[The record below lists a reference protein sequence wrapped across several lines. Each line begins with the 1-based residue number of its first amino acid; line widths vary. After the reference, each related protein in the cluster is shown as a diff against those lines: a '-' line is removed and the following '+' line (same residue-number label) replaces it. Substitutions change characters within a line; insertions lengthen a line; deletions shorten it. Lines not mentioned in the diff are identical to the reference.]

1 MKKVVKYI
9 LWLPFAVSISSFAL
23 YFVYAI
29 RIKFKNLTVTES
41 MQNSLKLYLIIG
53 LISLFVGLFVVFIK
67 KTILLFKMD
76 DSENVREKNVK
87 EKKIKEQKVSNK
99 VISISKNEQEQ
110 TINKNELI
118 LKILNPVFKD
128 NKITGTLDTTNQDV
142 IVYLDKEEK
151 VEVKHKEIVFQLLKE
166 IIELNTPSKI
176 EEEIKLNLP
185 NNITDVTKIYLSEAT
200 PGKGNL
206 TFEEGVL
213 DEDKKTK
220 IELTVAVAL
229 VKEQKMDLILQK
241 LTELGVSK
249 IIPVSMERSIV
260 KLDKER
266 FNKKKVRWESICKEA
281 SEQSKRT
288 NIPIIEDI
296 KSIKDLTKEDAD
308 LKLVASTKEK
318 EKLLNYYLQSI
329 EDCAKI
335 IMVIGSEG
343 GISDKEED
351 ILVSNG
357 YNRVSFGN
365 LIFRVETATIYV
377 ASIINYISSRS

>member
-1 MKKVVKYI
+1 MQRYFIKNKDMLLEESDIRHIKKVMRMNINDKIEVIYNNKLHI
-9 LWLPFAVSISSFAL
+9 CEITSLEPFNI
-23 YFVYAI
+23 
-29 RIKFKNLTVTES
+29 
-41 MQNSLKLYLIIG
+41 
-53 LISLFVGLFVVFIK
+53 
-67 KTILLFKMD
+67 
-76 DSENVREKNVK
+76 
-87 EKKIKEQKVSNK
+87 K
-99 VISISKNEQEQ
+99 VI
-110 TINKNELI
+110 
-118 LKILNPVFKD
+118 
-128 NKITGTLDTTNQDV
+128 
-142 IVYLDKEEK
+142 EK
-151 VEVKHKEIVFQLLKE
+151 
-166 IIELNTPSKI
+166 
-176 EEEIKLNLP
+176 
-185 NNITDVTKIYLSEAT
+185 
-200 PGKGNL
+200 
-206 TFEEGVL
+206 L

-241 LTELGVSK
+241 LTELGVSR

-296 KSIKDLTKEDAD
+296 KSIKELTKEDAD

-335 IMVIGSEG
+335 IMVIGPEG

>member
-1 MKKVVKYI
+1 MQRYFIKNKDMLLEESDIRHIKKVMRMNINDKIEVVYNNKLHI
-9 LWLPFAVSISSFAL
+9 CEITSLEPFNI
-23 YFVYAI
+23 
-29 RIKFKNLTVTES
+29 
-41 MQNSLKLYLIIG
+41 
-53 LISLFVGLFVVFIK
+53 
-67 KTILLFKMD
+67 
-76 DSENVREKNVK
+76 
-87 EKKIKEQKVSNK
+87 K
-99 VISISKNEQEQ
+99 VI
-110 TINKNELI
+110 
-118 LKILNPVFKD
+118 
-128 NKITGTLDTTNQDV
+128 
-142 IVYLDKEEK
+142 EE
-151 VEVKHKEIVFQLLKE
+151 
-166 IIELNTPSKI
+166 
-176 EEEIKLNLP
+176 
-185 NNITDVTKIYLSEAT
+185 
-200 PGKGNL
+200 
-206 TFEEGVL
+206 L
-213 DEDKKTK
+213 DENKKTK

-329 EDCAKI
+329 EECAKI
-335 IMVIGSEG
+335 IMVIGPEG
-343 GISDKEED
+343 GISDREED

>member
-1 MKKVVKYI
+1 MQRYFIKNKDMLLEESDIRHIKKVMRMNINDKIEVVYNNKLHI
-9 LWLPFAVSISSFAL
+9 CEITSLEPFNI
-23 YFVYAI
+23 
-29 RIKFKNLTVTES
+29 
-41 MQNSLKLYLIIG
+41 
-53 LISLFVGLFVVFIK
+53 
-67 KTILLFKMD
+67 
-76 DSENVREKNVK
+76 
-87 EKKIKEQKVSNK
+87 K
-99 VISISKNEQEQ
+99 VI
-110 TINKNELI
+110 
-118 LKILNPVFKD
+118 
-128 NKITGTLDTTNQDV
+128 
-142 IVYLDKEEK
+142 EK
-151 VEVKHKEIVFQLLKE
+151 
-166 IIELNTPSKI
+166 
-176 EEEIKLNLP
+176 
-185 NNITDVTKIYLSEAT
+185 
-200 PGKGNL
+200 
-206 TFEEGVL
+206 L

-241 LTELGVSK
+241 LTELGVSR

-335 IMVIGSEG
+335 IMVIGPEG

-365 LIFRVETATIYV
+365 LIFRVKTATIYV

>member
-1 MKKVVKYI
+1 MQRYFIKNKDMLLEESDIRHIKKVMRMNINDKIEVVYNNKLHI
-9 LWLPFAVSISSFAL
+9 CEITSLEPFNI
-23 YFVYAI
+23 
-29 RIKFKNLTVTES
+29 
-41 MQNSLKLYLIIG
+41 
-53 LISLFVGLFVVFIK
+53 
-67 KTILLFKMD
+67 
-76 DSENVREKNVK
+76 
-87 EKKIKEQKVSNK
+87 K
-99 VISISKNEQEQ
+99 VI
-110 TINKNELI
+110 
-118 LKILNPVFKD
+118 
-128 NKITGTLDTTNQDV
+128 
-142 IVYLDKEEK
+142 EK
-151 VEVKHKEIVFQLLKE
+151 
-166 IIELNTPSKI
+166 
-176 EEEIKLNLP
+176 
-185 NNITDVTKIYLSEAT
+185 
-200 PGKGNL
+200 
-206 TFEEGVL
+206 L
-213 DEDKKTK
+213 DEDKTTK

-241 LTELGVSK
+241 LTELGVSR

-288 NIPIIEDI
+288 NIPIIEDV

-335 IMVIGSEG
+335 IMVIGPEG

>member
-1 MKKVVKYI
+1 MQRYFIKNKDMLLEESDIKHIKKVMRMNINDKIEVVYNNKLHI
-9 LWLPFAVSISSFAL
+9 CEITSLEPFNI
-23 YFVYAI
+23 
-29 RIKFKNLTVTES
+29 
-41 MQNSLKLYLIIG
+41 
-53 LISLFVGLFVVFIK
+53 
-67 KTILLFKMD
+67 
-76 DSENVREKNVK
+76 
-87 EKKIKEQKVSNK
+87 K
-99 VISISKNEQEQ
+99 VI
-110 TINKNELI
+110 
-118 LKILNPVFKD
+118 
-128 NKITGTLDTTNQDV
+128 
-142 IVYLDKEEK
+142 EK
-151 VEVKHKEIVFQLLKE
+151 
-166 IIELNTPSKI
+166 
-176 EEEIKLNLP
+176 
-185 NNITDVTKIYLSEAT
+185 
-200 PGKGNL
+200 
-206 TFEEGVL
+206 L

-241 LTELGVSK
+241 LTELGVSR

-335 IMVIGSEG
+335 IMVIGPEG

-377 ASIINYISSRS
+377 ASIINYISRRS

>member
-1 MKKVVKYI
+1 MQRYFIKNKDMLLEESDIRHKKKVMRMNINDKIEVVYNNKLHI
-9 LWLPFAVSISSFAL
+9 CEITSLDPFNI
-23 YFVYAI
+23 
-29 RIKFKNLTVTES
+29 
-41 MQNSLKLYLIIG
+41 
-53 LISLFVGLFVVFIK
+53 
-67 KTILLFKMD
+67 
-76 DSENVREKNVK
+76 
-87 EKKIKEQKVSNK
+87 K
-99 VISISKNEQEQ
+99 VI
-110 TINKNELI
+110 
-118 LKILNPVFKD
+118 
-128 NKITGTLDTTNQDV
+128 
-142 IVYLDKEEK
+142 EE
-151 VEVKHKEIVFQLLKE
+151 
-166 IIELNTPSKI
+166 
-176 EEEIKLNLP
+176 
-185 NNITDVTKIYLSEAT
+185 
-200 PGKGNL
+200 
-206 TFEEGVL
+206 L

-241 LTELGVSK
+241 LTELGVSR

-335 IMVIGSEG
+335 IMVIGPEG

>member
-1 MKKVVKYI
+1 MQRYFIKNKDMLLEESDIRHIKKVMRMNINDKIEV
-9 LWLPFAVSISSFAL
+9 
-23 YFVYAI
+23 VY
-29 RIKFKNLTVTES
+29 N
-41 MQNSLKLYLIIG
+41 NKLYICEIT
-53 LISLFVGLFVVFIK
+53 SLEPFNI
-67 KTILLFKMD
+67 
-76 DSENVREKNVK
+76 
-87 EKKIKEQKVSNK
+87 K
-99 VISISKNEQEQ
+99 VI
-110 TINKNELI
+110 
-118 LKILNPVFKD
+118 
-128 NKITGTLDTTNQDV
+128 
-142 IVYLDKEEK
+142 EK
-151 VEVKHKEIVFQLLKE
+151 
-166 IIELNTPSKI
+166 
-176 EEEIKLNLP
+176 
-185 NNITDVTKIYLSEAT
+185 
-200 PGKGNL
+200 
-206 TFEEGVL
+206 L

-241 LTELGVSK
+241 LTELGVSR

-335 IMVIGSEG
+335 IMVIGPEG

>member
-1 MKKVVKYI
+1 MQRYFIKNKDMLLEESDIRHIKKVMRMNINDKIEVVYNNKLHI
-9 LWLPFAVSISSFAL
+9 CEITSLEPFNI
-23 YFVYAI
+23 
-29 RIKFKNLTVTES
+29 
-41 MQNSLKLYLIIG
+41 
-53 LISLFVGLFVVFIK
+53 
-67 KTILLFKMD
+67 
-76 DSENVREKNVK
+76 
-87 EKKIKEQKVSNK
+87 K
-99 VISISKNEQEQ
+99 VI
-110 TINKNELI
+110 
-118 LKILNPVFKD
+118 
-128 NKITGTLDTTNQDV
+128 
-142 IVYLDKEEK
+142 EK
-151 VEVKHKEIVFQLLKE
+151 
-166 IIELNTPSKI
+166 
-176 EEEIKLNLP
+176 
-185 NNITDVTKIYLSEAT
+185 
-200 PGKGNL
+200 
-206 TFEEGVL
+206 L

-241 LTELGVSK
+241 LTELGVSR

-266 FNKKKVRWESICKEA
+266 INKKKVRWESICKEA

-335 IMVIGSEG
+335 IMVIGPEG

>member
-1 MKKVVKYI
+1 MQRYFIKNKDMLLEESDIRHIKKVMRMNINDKIEVVYNNKLHI
-9 LWLPFAVSISSFAL
+9 CEITSLEPFNI
-23 YFVYAI
+23 
-29 RIKFKNLTVTES
+29 
-41 MQNSLKLYLIIG
+41 
-53 LISLFVGLFVVFIK
+53 
-67 KTILLFKMD
+67 
-76 DSENVREKNVK
+76 
-87 EKKIKEQKVSNK
+87 K
-99 VISISKNEQEQ
+99 VI
-110 TINKNELI
+110 
-118 LKILNPVFKD
+118 
-128 NKITGTLDTTNQDV
+128 
-142 IVYLDKEEK
+142 EK
-151 VEVKHKEIVFQLLKE
+151 
-166 IIELNTPSKI
+166 
-176 EEEIKLNLP
+176 
-185 NNITDVTKIYLSEAT
+185 
-200 PGKGNL
+200 
-206 TFEEGVL
+206 L

-241 LTELGVSK
+241 LTELGVSR

-296 KSIKDLTKEDAD
+296 KSIKELTKEDAD

-335 IMVIGSEG
+335 IMVIGPEG

>member
-1 MKKVVKYI
+1 MQRYFIKNKDMLLEESDIRHIKKVMRMNINDKIEVVYNNKLHI
-9 LWLPFAVSISSFAL
+9 CEITSLEPFNI
-23 YFVYAI
+23 
-29 RIKFKNLTVTES
+29 
-41 MQNSLKLYLIIG
+41 
-53 LISLFVGLFVVFIK
+53 
-67 KTILLFKMD
+67 
-76 DSENVREKNVK
+76 
-87 EKKIKEQKVSNK
+87 K
-99 VISISKNEQEQ
+99 VI
-110 TINKNELI
+110 
-118 LKILNPVFKD
+118 
-128 NKITGTLDTTNQDV
+128 
-142 IVYLDKEEK
+142 EK
-151 VEVKHKEIVFQLLKE
+151 
-166 IIELNTPSKI
+166 
-176 EEEIKLNLP
+176 
-185 NNITDVTKIYLSEAT
+185 
-200 PGKGNL
+200 
-206 TFEEGVL
+206 L

-241 LTELGVSK
+241 LTELGVSR

-266 FNKKKVRWESICKEA
+266 FNKKKVRWKSICKEA

-335 IMVIGSEG
+335 IMVIGPEG

>member
-1 MKKVVKYI
+1 MQRYFIKNKDMLLEESDIRHIKKVMRMNINDKIEVVYNNKLHI
-9 LWLPFAVSISSFAL
+9 CEITSLEPFNI
-23 YFVYAI
+23 
-29 RIKFKNLTVTES
+29 
-41 MQNSLKLYLIIG
+41 
-53 LISLFVGLFVVFIK
+53 
-67 KTILLFKMD
+67 
-76 DSENVREKNVK
+76 
-87 EKKIKEQKVSNK
+87 K
-99 VISISKNEQEQ
+99 VI
-110 TINKNELI
+110 
-118 LKILNPVFKD
+118 
-128 NKITGTLDTTNQDV
+128 
-142 IVYLDKEEK
+142 EK
-151 VEVKHKEIVFQLLKE
+151 
-166 IIELNTPSKI
+166 
-176 EEEIKLNLP
+176 
-185 NNITDVTKIYLSEAT
+185 
-200 PGKGNL
+200 
-206 TFEEGVL
+206 L
-213 DEDKKTK
+213 DEEKKTK

-229 VKEQKMDLILQK
+229 VKEQKMDKILQK

-335 IMVIGSEG
+335 IMVIGPEG
-343 GISDKEED
+343 GISDREED

>member
-1 MKKVVKYI
+1 
-9 LWLPFAVSISSFAL
+9 
-23 YFVYAI
+23 
-29 RIKFKNLTVTES
+29 
-41 MQNSLKLYLIIG
+41 MQRY
-53 LISLFVGLFVVFIK
+53 FIK
-67 KTILLFKMD
+67 KKDMLLEESD
-76 DSENVREKNVK
+76 IRHI
-87 EKKIKEQKVSNK
+87 KKVMRMNINDKIEVVYNNKLHICEITSLEPFNIK
-99 VISISKNEQEQ
+99 VI
-110 TINKNELI
+110 
-118 LKILNPVFKD
+118 
-128 NKITGTLDTTNQDV
+128 
-142 IVYLDKEEK
+142 EE
-151 VEVKHKEIVFQLLKE
+151 
-166 IIELNTPSKI
+166 
-176 EEEIKLNLP
+176 
-185 NNITDVTKIYLSEAT
+185 
-200 PGKGNL
+200 
-206 TFEEGVL
+206 L
-213 DEDKKTK
+213 DENKKTR

-229 VKEQKMDLILQK
+229 IKEQKMDLILQK
-241 LTELGVSK
+241 LTELGVSR

-329 EDCAKI
+329 EGCAKI
-335 IMVIGSEG
+335 IMVIGPEG
-343 GISDKEED
+343 GISDREED

-377 ASIINYISSRS
+377 ASIINYIQ

>member
-1 MKKVVKYI
+1 MQRYFIKNKDMLLEESDIRHIKKVMRMNINDKIEVVYNNKLHI
-9 LWLPFAVSISSFAL
+9 CEITSLEPFNI
-23 YFVYAI
+23 
-29 RIKFKNLTVTES
+29 
-41 MQNSLKLYLIIG
+41 
-53 LISLFVGLFVVFIK
+53 
-67 KTILLFKMD
+67 
-76 DSENVREKNVK
+76 
-87 EKKIKEQKVSNK
+87 K
-99 VISISKNEQEQ
+99 VI
-110 TINKNELI
+110 
-118 LKILNPVFKD
+118 
-128 NKITGTLDTTNQDV
+128 
-142 IVYLDKEEK
+142 EK
-151 VEVKHKEIVFQLLKE
+151 
-166 IIELNTPSKI
+166 
-176 EEEIKLNLP
+176 
-185 NNITDVTKIYLSEAT
+185 
-200 PGKGNL
+200 
-206 TFEEGVL
+206 L
-213 DEDKKTK
+213 DEDKKAK

-241 LTELGVSK
+241 LTELGVSR

-335 IMVIGSEG
+335 IMVIGPEG

>member
-1 MKKVVKYI
+1 MQRYFIKNKDMLLEESDIRHIKKVMRMNINDKIEVVYNNKLHI
-9 LWLPFAVSISSFAL
+9 CEITSLEPFNI
-23 YFVYAI
+23 
-29 RIKFKNLTVTES
+29 
-41 MQNSLKLYLIIG
+41 
-53 LISLFVGLFVVFIK
+53 
-67 KTILLFKMD
+67 
-76 DSENVREKNVK
+76 
-87 EKKIKEQKVSNK
+87 K
-99 VISISKNEQEQ
+99 VI
-110 TINKNELI
+110 
-118 LKILNPVFKD
+118 
-128 NKITGTLDTTNQDV
+128 
-142 IVYLDKEEK
+142 EK
-151 VEVKHKEIVFQLLKE
+151 
-166 IIELNTPSKI
+166 
-176 EEEIKLNLP
+176 
-185 NNITDVTKIYLSEAT
+185 
-200 PGKGNL
+200 
-206 TFEEGVL
+206 L

-241 LTELGVSK
+241 LTELGVSR

-266 FNKKKVRWESICKEA
+266 FNKKKLRWESICKEA

-335 IMVIGSEG
+335 IMVIGPEG

-365 LIFRVETATIYV
+365 LIFRVETATIYA

>member
-1 MKKVVKYI
+1 MQRYFIKNKDMLLEESDIRHIKKVMRMNINDKIEVVYNNKLHI
-9 LWLPFAVSISSFAL
+9 CEITSLEPFNI
-23 YFVYAI
+23 
-29 RIKFKNLTVTES
+29 
-41 MQNSLKLYLIIG
+41 
-53 LISLFVGLFVVFIK
+53 
-67 KTILLFKMD
+67 
-76 DSENVREKNVK
+76 
-87 EKKIKEQKVSNK
+87 K
-99 VISISKNEQEQ
+99 VI
-110 TINKNELI
+110 
-118 LKILNPVFKD
+118 
-128 NKITGTLDTTNQDV
+128 
-142 IVYLDKEEK
+142 EK
-151 VEVKHKEIVFQLLKE
+151 
-166 IIELNTPSKI
+166 
-176 EEEIKLNLP
+176 
-185 NNITDVTKIYLSEAT
+185 
-200 PGKGNL
+200 
-206 TFEEGVL
+206 L

-241 LTELGVSK
+241 LTELGVSR

-288 NIPIIEDI
+288 NIPIIEDV
-296 KSIKDLTKEDAD
+296 KSIKDLTKEDAN

-335 IMVIGSEG
+335 IMVIGPEG

>member
-1 MKKVVKYI
+1 MQRYFIKNKDMLLEETDIRHIKKVMRMNINDKIEVIYNNKLHI
-9 LWLPFAVSISSFAL
+9 CEITSLEPFNI
-23 YFVYAI
+23 
-29 RIKFKNLTVTES
+29 
-41 MQNSLKLYLIIG
+41 
-53 LISLFVGLFVVFIK
+53 
-67 KTILLFKMD
+67 
-76 DSENVREKNVK
+76 
-87 EKKIKEQKVSNK
+87 K
-99 VISISKNEQEQ
+99 VI
-110 TINKNELI
+110 
-118 LKILNPVFKD
+118 
-128 NKITGTLDTTNQDV
+128 
-142 IVYLDKEEK
+142 EK
-151 VEVKHKEIVFQLLKE
+151 
-166 IIELNTPSKI
+166 
-176 EEEIKLNLP
+176 
-185 NNITDVTKIYLSEAT
+185 
-200 PGKGNL
+200 
-206 TFEEGVL
+206 L

-241 LTELGVSK
+241 LTELGVSR

-288 NIPIIEDI
+288 NIPIIEDV

-335 IMVIGSEG
+335 IMVIGPEG

>member
-1 MKKVVKYI
+1 MQRYFIKNKDMLLEESDIRHIKKVMRMNINDKIEVVYNNKLHI
-9 LWLPFAVSISSFAL
+9 CEITSLEPFN
-23 YFVYAI
+23 
-29 RIKFKNLTVTES
+29 IKVIE
-41 MQNSLKLYLIIG
+41 KLY
-53 LISLFVGLFVVFIK
+53 
-67 KTILLFKMD
+67 
-76 DSENVREKNVK
+76 EN
-87 EKKIKEQKVSNK
+87 QK
-99 VISISKNEQEQ
+99 
-110 TINKNELI
+110 
-118 LKILNPVFKD
+118 
-128 NKITGTLDTTNQDV
+128 
-142 IVYLDKEEK
+142 
-151 VEVKHKEIVFQLLKE
+151 
-166 IIELNTPSKI
+166 
-176 EEEIKLNLP
+176 
-185 NNITDVTKIYLSEAT
+185 
-200 PGKGNL
+200 
-206 TFEEGVL
+206 
-213 DEDKKTK
+213 K

-241 LTELGVSK
+241 LTELGVSR

-335 IMVIGSEG
+335 IMVIGPEG

>member
-1 MKKVVKYI
+1 MQRYFIKNKDMLLEESDIRHIKKVMRMNINDKIEVIYNNKLHI
-9 LWLPFAVSISSFAL
+9 CEITSLEPFNI
-23 YFVYAI
+23 
-29 RIKFKNLTVTES
+29 
-41 MQNSLKLYLIIG
+41 
-53 LISLFVGLFVVFIK
+53 
-67 KTILLFKMD
+67 
-76 DSENVREKNVK
+76 
-87 EKKIKEQKVSNK
+87 K
-99 VISISKNEQEQ
+99 VI
-110 TINKNELI
+110 
-118 LKILNPVFKD
+118 
-128 NKITGTLDTTNQDV
+128 
-142 IVYLDKEEK
+142 EK
-151 VEVKHKEIVFQLLKE
+151 
-166 IIELNTPSKI
+166 
-176 EEEIKLNLP
+176 
-185 NNITDVTKIYLSEAT
+185 
-200 PGKGNL
+200 
-206 TFEEGVL
+206 L

-241 LTELGVSK
+241 LTELGVSR

-335 IMVIGSEG
+335 IMVIGPEG

>member
-1 MKKVVKYI
+1 MQRYFIKNKDMLLEESDIRHIKKVMRMNINDKIEVVYNNKLHI
-9 LWLPFAVSISSFAL
+9 CEITSLEPFNI
-23 YFVYAI
+23 
-29 RIKFKNLTVTES
+29 
-41 MQNSLKLYLIIG
+41 
-53 LISLFVGLFVVFIK
+53 
-67 KTILLFKMD
+67 
-76 DSENVREKNVK
+76 
-87 EKKIKEQKVSNK
+87 K
-99 VISISKNEQEQ
+99 VI
-110 TINKNELI
+110 
-118 LKILNPVFKD
+118 
-128 NKITGTLDTTNQDV
+128 
-142 IVYLDKEEK
+142 EK
-151 VEVKHKEIVFQLLKE
+151 
-166 IIELNTPSKI
+166 
-176 EEEIKLNLP
+176 
-185 NNITDVTKIYLSEAT
+185 
-200 PGKGNL
+200 
-206 TFEEGVL
+206 L

-229 VKEQKMDLILQK
+229 GKEQKMDLILQK
-241 LTELGVSK
+241 LTELGVSR

-335 IMVIGSEG
+335 IMVIGPEG

>member
-1 MKKVVKYI
+1 MQRYFIKNKDMLLEESDIRHIKKVMRMNINDKIEVVYNNKLHI
-9 LWLPFAVSISSFAL
+9 CEITSLEPFNI
-23 YFVYAI
+23 
-29 RIKFKNLTVTES
+29 
-41 MQNSLKLYLIIG
+41 
-53 LISLFVGLFVVFIK
+53 
-67 KTILLFKMD
+67 
-76 DSENVREKNVK
+76 
-87 EKKIKEQKVSNK
+87 K
-99 VISISKNEQEQ
+99 VI
-110 TINKNELI
+110 
-118 LKILNPVFKD
+118 
-128 NKITGTLDTTNQDV
+128 
-142 IVYLDKEEK
+142 EE
-151 VEVKHKEIVFQLLKE
+151 
-166 IIELNTPSKI
+166 
-176 EEEIKLNLP
+176 
-185 NNITDVTKIYLSEAT
+185 
-200 PGKGNL
+200 
-206 TFEEGVL
+206 L

-220 IELTVAVAL
+220 VELTVAVAL

-241 LTELGVSK
+241 LTELGVSR

-335 IMVIGSEG
+335 IMVIGPEG

-365 LIFRVETATIYV
+365 LIFRVETATICV

>member
-1 MKKVVKYI
+1 MQRYFIKNKDMLLEESDIRHIKKVMRMNINDKIEVVYNNKLHI
-9 LWLPFAVSISSFAL
+9 CEITSLEPFNI
-23 YFVYAI
+23 
-29 RIKFKNLTVTES
+29 
-41 MQNSLKLYLIIG
+41 
-53 LISLFVGLFVVFIK
+53 
-67 KTILLFKMD
+67 
-76 DSENVREKNVK
+76 
-87 EKKIKEQKVSNK
+87 K
-99 VISISKNEQEQ
+99 VI
-110 TINKNELI
+110 
-118 LKILNPVFKD
+118 
-128 NKITGTLDTTNQDV
+128 
-142 IVYLDKEEK
+142 EK
-151 VEVKHKEIVFQLLKE
+151 
-166 IIELNTPSKI
+166 
-176 EEEIKLNLP
+176 
-185 NNITDVTKIYLSEAT
+185 
-200 PGKGNL
+200 
-206 TFEEGVL
+206 L
-213 DEDKKTK
+213 DEDKTTK

-241 LTELGVSK
+241 LTELGVSR

-335 IMVIGSEG
+335 IMVIGPEG

>member
-1 MKKVVKYI
+1 MQRYFIKNKDILLEESDIKHIKKVMRMNINDKIEVVYNNKLHI
-9 LWLPFAVSISSFAL
+9 CEITSLEPFNI
-23 YFVYAI
+23 
-29 RIKFKNLTVTES
+29 
-41 MQNSLKLYLIIG
+41 
-53 LISLFVGLFVVFIK
+53 
-67 KTILLFKMD
+67 
-76 DSENVREKNVK
+76 
-87 EKKIKEQKVSNK
+87 K
-99 VISISKNEQEQ
+99 VI
-110 TINKNELI
+110 
-118 LKILNPVFKD
+118 
-128 NKITGTLDTTNQDV
+128 
-142 IVYLDKEEK
+142 EK
-151 VEVKHKEIVFQLLKE
+151 
-166 IIELNTPSKI
+166 
-176 EEEIKLNLP
+176 
-185 NNITDVTKIYLSEAT
+185 
-200 PGKGNL
+200 
-206 TFEEGVL
+206 L

-241 LTELGVSK
+241 LTELGVSR

-335 IMVIGSEG
+335 IMVIGPEG

>member
-1 MKKVVKYI
+1 MQRYFIKNKDMLLEESDIRHIKKVMRMNINDKIEVVYNNKLHI
-9 LWLPFAVSISSFAL
+9 CEITSLEPFNI
-23 YFVYAI
+23 
-29 RIKFKNLTVTES
+29 
-41 MQNSLKLYLIIG
+41 
-53 LISLFVGLFVVFIK
+53 
-67 KTILLFKMD
+67 
-76 DSENVREKNVK
+76 
-87 EKKIKEQKVSNK
+87 K
-99 VISISKNEQEQ
+99 VI
-110 TINKNELI
+110 
-118 LKILNPVFKD
+118 
-128 NKITGTLDTTNQDV
+128 
-142 IVYLDKEEK
+142 
-151 VEVKHKEIVFQLLKE
+151 VK
-166 IIELNTPSKI
+166 
-176 EEEIKLNLP
+176 
-185 NNITDVTKIYLSEAT
+185 
-200 PGKGNL
+200 
-206 TFEEGVL
+206 L

-241 LTELGVSK
+241 LTELGVSR

-335 IMVIGSEG
+335 IMVIGPEG

>member
-1 MKKVVKYI
+1 MQRYFIKNKDMLLEESDIRHIKKVMRMSINDKIEVVYNNKLHI
-9 LWLPFAVSISSFAL
+9 CEITSLEPFNI
-23 YFVYAI
+23 
-29 RIKFKNLTVTES
+29 
-41 MQNSLKLYLIIG
+41 
-53 LISLFVGLFVVFIK
+53 
-67 KTILLFKMD
+67 
-76 DSENVREKNVK
+76 
-87 EKKIKEQKVSNK
+87 K
-99 VISISKNEQEQ
+99 VI
-110 TINKNELI
+110 
-118 LKILNPVFKD
+118 
-128 NKITGTLDTTNQDV
+128 
-142 IVYLDKEEK
+142 EE
-151 VEVKHKEIVFQLLKE
+151 
-166 IIELNTPSKI
+166 
-176 EEEIKLNLP
+176 
-185 NNITDVTKIYLSEAT
+185 
-200 PGKGNL
+200 
-206 TFEEGVL
+206 L

-241 LTELGVSK
+241 LTELGVSR

-335 IMVIGSEG
+335 IMVIGPEG

>member
-1 MKKVVKYI
+1 MQRYFIKNKDMLLEESDIRHIKKVMRMNINDKIEVVYNNKLHI
-9 LWLPFAVSISSFAL
+9 CEITSLEPFNI
-23 YFVYAI
+23 
-29 RIKFKNLTVTES
+29 
-41 MQNSLKLYLIIG
+41 
-53 LISLFVGLFVVFIK
+53 
-67 KTILLFKMD
+67 
-76 DSENVREKNVK
+76 
-87 EKKIKEQKVSNK
+87 K
-99 VISISKNEQEQ
+99 VI
-110 TINKNELI
+110 
-118 LKILNPVFKD
+118 
-128 NKITGTLDTTNQDV
+128 
-142 IVYLDKEEK
+142 EK
-151 VEVKHKEIVFQLLKE
+151 
-166 IIELNTPSKI
+166 
-176 EEEIKLNLP
+176 
-185 NNITDVTKIYLSEAT
+185 
-200 PGKGNL
+200 
-206 TFEEGVL
+206 L

-241 LTELGVSK
+241 LTELGVSR

-296 KSIKDLTKEDAD
+296 KSIKDLIKEDAD

-335 IMVIGSEG
+335 IMVIGPEG

-377 ASIINYISSRS
+377 ASIINYIQ